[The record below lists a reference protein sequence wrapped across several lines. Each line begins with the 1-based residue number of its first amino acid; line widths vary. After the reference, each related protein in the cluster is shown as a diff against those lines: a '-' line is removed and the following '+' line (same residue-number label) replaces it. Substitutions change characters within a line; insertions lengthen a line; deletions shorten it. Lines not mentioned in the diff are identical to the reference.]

1 VKHLQELIAKDP
13 RPVPPAPRYPDKK
26 FPR

>member
-1 VKHLQELIAKDP
+1 VRHLQELIARDP
-13 RPVPPAPRYPDKK
+13 RPVPPAPPHPDKK